1 MKTQTMPPMMSKQA
15 AKRVQGMS
23 VVDKTRVRK
32 GILGIPNGDIRP
44 LEGTKDSFRLR
55 IGNWRIIF
63 HG

>member
-1 MKTQTMPPMMSKQA
+1 
-15 AKRVQGMS
+15 
-23 VVDKTRVRK
+23 VRK

-63 HG
+63 SWINSNQIFIEKIDTRGQVYKGG